1 MFITSVEIR
10 VRYQETDQMGV
21 VYHGNYFTW
30 FEVARVHL
38 LDRIGCPY
46 ADLERKGFLLPV
58 LDCEA
63 KFHSPAFFD
72 DRLTVEACLRDPPVA
87 RISATYR
94 VLRDKKLLAE
104 GKTTHAFVSKEGKL
118 VRPPES
124 FLRGIE
130 AFVSE
135 ENDFQSS

>member
-1 MFITSVEIR
+1 MLITSVEIR

-21 VYHGNYFTW
+21 VHGNCYL
-30 FEVARVHL
+30 VRGGGVHL